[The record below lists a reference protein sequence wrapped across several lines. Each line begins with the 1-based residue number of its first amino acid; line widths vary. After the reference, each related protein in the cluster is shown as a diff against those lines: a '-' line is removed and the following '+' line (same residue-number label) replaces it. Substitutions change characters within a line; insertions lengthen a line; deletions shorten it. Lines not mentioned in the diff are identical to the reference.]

1 MTPQPADSQLRD
13 GQGKIRVA
21 RDRFLVPDRCL
32 VE

>member
-1 MTPQPADSQLRD
+1 MTPQATDSQLRD

-21 RDRFLVPDRCL
+21 RDRFLVPARGL